1 MPTHKKGRR
10 KSPVAKVVS
19 TPWNRGEDDQKSQGI
34 VTPTSCDRE
43 EGASKPSED
52 TEVMD
57 IELAQEEQVCLE
69 DGELPSGLIPPVN
82 SLANSPT
89 RTTFSVNI
97 PAARALGLREN
108 INLQEDLEADVS
120 QLVSSVN
127 MDHGHPRHAAV
138 PNSELAA
145 VADLLRH
152 EPYSHRILE
161 RRARHLY
168 ELHQEVS
175 ELHRA
180 ANAIIHSRHMQQL
193 HGAPRMLAQAELFRL
208 QRERLHLERVIELLQ
223 GGSPEV

>member
-1 MPTHKKGRR
+1 MPTHQKGQS

-19 TPWNRGEDDQKSQGI
+19 TPWNRGEDDQKPTSV

-43 EGASKPSED
+43 EGANKPSED
-52 TEVMD
+52 TEVMEVD
-57 IELAQEEQVCLE
+57 LAPEEQVCLE
-69 DGELPSGLIPPVN
+69 DGELPSGLMPPPN
-82 SLANSPT
+82 SAATSPNHI
-89 RTTFSVNI
+89 TFNVNI
-97 PAARALGLREN
+97 PAARDLGLRTN
-108 INLQEDLEADVS
+108 IDLQEDLEADAS
-120 QLVSSVN
+120 PLVSSVQ

-145 VADLLRH
+145 VAELLQH

-161 RRARHLY
+161 RRARQLY

-180 ANAIIHSRHMQQL
+180 ANAIINSRSMQRL

-208 QRERLHLERVIELLQ
+208 QRERVHLERVIEVLQ
-223 GGSPEV
+223 GSSPEV